1 MTQGL
6 LLFWGTVLALSEF
19 GKLLGSPSL
28 SFSQLYTMRGLE
40 VTKKHHL
47 TEGDCC
53 LRLGS
58 WDSYEVKMK
67 LPKAHTL
74 GPAPP
79 HFRARGHFWLLF
91 HKIT

>member
-1 MTQGL
+1 M
-6 LLFWGTVLALSEF
+6 
-19 GKLLGSPSL
+19 
-28 SFSQLYTMRGLE
+28 
-40 VTKKHHL
+40 TKKHHL

-74 GPAPP
+74 GP
-79 HFRARGHFWLLF
+79 LLPILEPGDTSGCSF
-91 HKIT
+91 TRLLSAKLYCPLVSGWSGL